1 MDFRFQTLDGARE
14 FHRRRTAFVILD
26 GEVIFLPKVSGQS
39 HYEFCKDLGIDKDR
53 FRWLTRGYYLD
64 GNLVFYKDN
73 FIYDEELICEALE
86 YLGEIVDSI
95 DVSRVRIYFGQVPEE
110 NFRLDFYYGDFD
122 GNVLIKSDSK

>member
-39 HYEFCKDLGIDKDR
+39 HYEFCKD
-53 FRWLTRGYYLD
+53 YLD